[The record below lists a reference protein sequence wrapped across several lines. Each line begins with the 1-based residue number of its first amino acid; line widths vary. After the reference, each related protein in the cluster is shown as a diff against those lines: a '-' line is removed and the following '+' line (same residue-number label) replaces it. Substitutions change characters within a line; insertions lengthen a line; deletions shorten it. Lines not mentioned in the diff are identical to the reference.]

1 MNITKKVTFIAKD
14 DHITQLKNLLESM
27 VSASRAEKGCLKYN
41 IYQIESEPTRFI
53 VIEAWEDENALDG
66 HKNSKH
72 YKHYKS
78 NYEVH
83 TADKF
88 SENLLIVGEAF

>member
-1 MNITKKVTFIAKD
+1 MSFFKRSSISILQVFQSLSNFCSHFWSCV
-14 DHITQLKNLLESM
+14 E
-27 VSASRAEKGCLKYN
+27 RYGLKYN
-41 IYQIESEPTRFI
+41 IYQIESEPKKFI

-66 HKNSKH
+66 HKASKH